1 MRVIVLLGVLE
12 GDAVL
17 EGVLDTVP
25 DFVRVTDGVTVLL
38 AVLERVGDLLGVPRI
53 VPVLERVIV
62 LEGL

>member
-25 DFVRVTDGVTVLL
+25 DFVRVTDGVTVVL
-38 AVLERVGDLLGVPRI
+38 AVLEGVDDLLGVAGI
-53 VPVLERVIV
+53 VPVLEGDIV